1 MEPVVYAYSGCGT
14 CRKALQWLEARR
26 IHPKV
31 LAIRETPPSVADLQ
45 KALDQVGSLKALFN
59 VSVGDY
65 KELGL
70 KDRLSEMSVA
80 QALAL
85 LASRGNLVK
94 RPFVRVVSR
103 YLVGFREPEWEETF
117 S

>member
-1 MEPVVYAYSGCGT
+1 M
-14 CRKALQWLEARR
+14 Q
-26 IHPKV
+26 
-31 LAIRETPPSVADLQ
+31 DLQ

-59 VSVGDY
+59 VSGADY

-70 KDRLSEMSVA
+70 KDRLSGLSNP
-80 QALAL
+80 QALDL

-94 RPFVRVVSR
+94 RPFVRAGER
-103 YLVGFREPEWEETF
+103 YLVGFREEEWAEVF